1 MNIKSPFSLLFI
13 TCLIGASIVNGQ
25 SASVLPTENAENAEG
40 WQDIYLRIHKAANE
54 VTPLEIAERVAQK
67 PFTFPPYIPE
77 GIDDAKKQ
85 KKFSE
90 MEGLAQ
96 DFSAEFGVIKTKD
109 SEGRTQIQLTLPIG
123 LFIDSPEQ
131 IIKVCGLGSLGEG
144 SDEILSEG
152 ISYGYLFNTQSQTD
166 FTGTIKALCKE
177 EEAWLL
183 QEKNMITKEVL
194 KTNFLKGSG
203 QGNPFDPL
211 KENNTRKNEMTGQQN
226 AGNET
231 VVDTFDSTS
240 YNAQGSGSQGGLVSF
255 DDPYAFSPAQLFHN
269 PSAAGALSIL
279 TGKPSSN
286 VNSGGTPPKDP
297 RTPTGQ
303 GAEGFDE
310 TKNKANFSKDDVSIA
325 GNLNAIKTYLTKINS
340 YPLLG
345 QCAAHYFGEVPFL
358 DWKGDGGS
366 FLQHDPYDMHVYY
379 EVPYSEEESVE
390 ETLDNKDY
398 QFTDE
403 YKSAESFIFDREI
416 CEDQVTGVS
425 REDSL
430 INLSECEQRQRQ
442 EFQNHLNRLAGDDL
456 VRKQNDDWNRSSQRN
471 EQEKAE
477 MESLLKGLKQLTMTL
492 ETLSQKPRK
501 Q

>member
-1 MNIKSPFSLLFI
+1 MNIKSLFSLFFI
-13 TCLIGASIVNGQ
+13 TCLIGATVVKGQ
-25 SASVLPTENAENAEG
+25 SVLPTENAENAEG

-54 VTPLEIAERVAQK
+54 VEPLEIAERVAQK
-67 PFTFPPYIPE
+67 PFTFPPYVLE
-77 GIDDAKKQ
+77 EVDDANKLR
-85 KKFSE
+85 KFSE
-90 MEGLAQ
+90 MEVLAQ
-96 DFSAEFGVIKTKD
+96 NFSAEFGVIKTRNT
-109 SEGRTQIQLTLPIG
+109 EGKTETQLTLPIG

-131 IIKVCGLGSLGEG
+131 IVQVCGLGSLGTG

-166 FTGTIKALCKE
+166 FAGTIKALCKE
-177 EEAWLL
+177 EEAWLI

-211 KENNTRKNEMTGQQN
+211 KENNARKNEMTGQQN

-231 VVDTFDSTS
+231 VIDTFDSTS
-240 YNAQGSGSQGGLVSF
+240 YNAQGAGSEGGLIRF
-255 DDPYAFSPAQLFHN
+255 DDPYAFSPAQIFHN
-269 PSAAGALSIL
+269 PAVLGALNIL
-279 TGKPSSN
+279 DGKASSN
-286 VNSGGTPPKDP
+286 VNSGGTPANEDPKA
-297 RTPTGQ
+297 TGQ
-303 GAEGFDE
+303 GPGGFNE

-358 DWKGDGGS
+358 DWKGDGAS
-366 FLQHDPYDMHVYY
+366 FLQHDPYDMYVYY
-379 EVPYSEEESVE
+379 EVPYSEEESLD
-390 ETLDNKDY
+390 ETLANKDY
-398 QFTDE
+398 NFTDE

-416 CEDQVTGVS
+416 CGNQITGIS
-425 REDSL
+425 REDAL
-430 INLSECEQRQRQ
+430 INLSECEQRQRRD
-442 EFQNHLNRLAGDDL
+442 FQAYLDRLAGDDL
-456 VRKQNDDWNRSSQRN
+456 VRKKNDDWNRSSQRN

-477 MESLLKGLKQLTMTL
+477 IESLLTGLKQLTVTL
-492 ETLSQKPRK
+492 EKLSQKPRK